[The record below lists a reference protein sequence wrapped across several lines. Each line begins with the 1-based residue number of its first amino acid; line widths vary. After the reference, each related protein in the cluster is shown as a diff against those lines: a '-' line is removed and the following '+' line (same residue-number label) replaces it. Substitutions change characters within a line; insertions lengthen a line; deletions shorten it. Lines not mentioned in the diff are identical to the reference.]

1 MMLCRWHRHRI
12 ASALDR
18 HASVPPATTAH
29 LLRCPD
35 CRAWR
40 DGQTR
45 RAARLRTDAPAADRA
60 PPRLVERSLHRVRR
74 EETEVALPRPARRL
88 APLALA
94 ACLCLLL
101 GAGALVWRQARR
113 AQAERE
119 RAVRAA
125 LALGELAFA
134 DNADARSLPGHPL
147 ALPALFSAS
156 WKTQIGRLRADTV
169 QTGRFLRDVLPLGGG
184 DTNASQPGN

>member
-1 MMLCRWHRHRI
+1 MLCRWHRHRI

-18 HASVPPATTAH
+18 DAPLPAATTAH
-29 LLRCPD
+29 LLRCPA

-40 DGQTR
+40 DGQAR
-45 RAARLRTDAPAADRA
+45 LAARLRTDAPPVDGA
-60 PPRLVERSLHRVRR
+60 PPSLVEQSLRRVRH
-74 EETEVALPRPARRL
+74 EGTVVALPRPARRL

-101 GAGALVWRQARR
+101 GVGALVWRQARH

-134 DNADARSLPGHPL
+134 DNADAHSLPGHPL

-156 WKTQIGRLRADTV
+156 WETQIGRLRADTV

-184 DTNASQPGN
+184 NADAPPSDH